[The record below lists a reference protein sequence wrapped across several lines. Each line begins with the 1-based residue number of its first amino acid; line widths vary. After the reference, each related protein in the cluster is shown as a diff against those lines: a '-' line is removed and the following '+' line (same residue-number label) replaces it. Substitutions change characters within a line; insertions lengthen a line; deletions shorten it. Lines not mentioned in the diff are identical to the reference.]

1 MSRKTLLIVLFVSL
15 AVNLFLVGGVIGGLV
30 VGQRLRPDRPP
41 MARMNQPVWAA
52 AQTLDLEK
60 AKAFRTMLR
69 GQGMEARTTMRQT
82 REARAQAWRTLGAE
96 PFDPAVT
103 KQRLA
108 DIRDREAGT
117 RGEID
122 DRIVDFAAELTPVE
136 RNRLATALAEP
147 PAARGRD
154 QERGPRS
161 PL

>member
-52 AQTLDLEK
+52 AQVLSPEQ
-60 AKAFRTMLR
+60 ARAYRTMLR
-69 GQGMEARTTMRQT
+69 GEGMEARTVMRES

-96 PFDPAVT
+96 PFDPAMT

-108 DIRDREAGT
+108 QVRDREAAT

-122 DRIVDFAAELTPVE
+122 GRIVDFAASLTPPE
-136 RNRLATALAEP
+136 RQKLAAALADP
-147 PAARGRD
+147 PRMHQPSRGERSGAR
-154 QERGPRS
+154 
-161 PL
+161 

>member
-52 AQTLDLEK
+52 AQVLGPEQ
-60 AKAFRTMLR
+60 ARAYRTMLR
-69 GQGMEARTTMRQT
+69 GEGMEARTVMRQT

-96 PFDPAVT
+96 PFDPATT

-108 DIRDREAGT
+108 EIRAREADT

-122 DRIVDFAAELTPVE
+122 GRIVDFAGGLAPAE
-136 RNRLATALAEP
+136 RQKLATALAEP
-147 PAARGRD
+147 PRMRHPQGPERPGAR
-154 QERGPRS
+154 
-161 PL
+161 